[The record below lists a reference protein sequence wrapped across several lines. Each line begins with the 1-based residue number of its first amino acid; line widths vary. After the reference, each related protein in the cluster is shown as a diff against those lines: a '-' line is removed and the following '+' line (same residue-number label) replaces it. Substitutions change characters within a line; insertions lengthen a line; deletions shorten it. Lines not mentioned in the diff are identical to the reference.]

1 MAAITADKI
10 RDERA
15 VSQKVETILPIKTSS
30 TVYVGGLANI
40 STLNRVVNAT
50 AAASE
55 RFGGLVEEII
65 NDSGNVISAGTGNTA
80 GTVKARISWGHEVLI
95 AVRTA
100 AQTYTNHGKNVFV
113 STNNDVTDTTGAGTA
128 AVRVKVGMIAEF
140 NGAKTEA
147 WVALRRYG
155 DTDAA

>member
-15 VSQKVETILPIKTSS
+15 VAQKVETILPIKTAS

-65 NDSGNVISAGTGNTA
+65 NDSGSVISAGTGNTA
-80 GTVKARISWGHEVLI
+80 GTVKARISWGHEVLMD
-95 AVRTA
+95 VRTA
-100 AQTYTNHGKNVFV
+100 ARTYANHGKNVFV
-113 STNNDVTDTTGAGTA
+113 SNNNDVTDTTAAGTA
-128 AVRVKVGMIAEF
+128 AVRVKIGMIAEF
-140 NGAKTEA
+140 NGVKTEA

-155 DTDAA
+155 DTDAV